1 MLYLWNMR
9 IKKSLLLFVA
19 LYLSL
24 FSVAQQTI
32 DLPKDGESKHLAKHA
47 WILEDPKNELSIKE
61 ILELKTLSNVENA
74 FQAQSEIPYMD
85 FTTSAFWME
94 INVRNSE
101 DDKRRFILELG
112 RPLTNQIDLY
122 LLNESNS
129 IVKEFH
135 TGDDYVFEERAYD
148 YRKFVFPL
156 EFLPESNY
164 RVLVR
169 AKSDGEILKLPM
181 KFWSIEGFSEFISK
195 ENFFLGLYYGFI
207 SLVVILFTFFG
218 IALRERIYFFFVSYV
233 FIMGMFQLSLDG
245 FAFEFIWPHSN
256 YLGNHSILIFAAI
269 SMLSLLAYANQF
281 LEFHKEAKWFKNL
294 YKFFF
299 GIVCFFLITSFTKGF
314 LYEITFPLLNG
325 ISFIVTTFFFVGIYL
340 RYKSG
345 HQPGIEV
352 TLAFAFLWMGAI
364 SFILS
369 NVNIIESE
377 FLATNSLKVASAI
390 EIAFLSISLAARY
403 RKTQNDKLIAEQESV
418 ERLEQISQL
427 KSEQTE
433 TLEREV
439 KQRTQEVVLKND
451 LLESQNKEIIQSINY
466 AQRLQDAILP
476 SRKLLEA
483 IFVNFDIYYRPK
495 DIVSGDFYWFETT
508 KDYTYFAVA
517 DCTGHG
523 VPGALV
529 SVVGYNALNRC
540 INELNLTDPGEIL
553 DRLTI
558 LVEHTFDNADSVVS
572 DGMDICL
579 CRWDHKGEVVYSGAF
594 NPLYV
599 LREDDFEEVKAD
611 RQPIGKFI
619 KRTPFTSNKVKV
631 SEGDQIFLF
640 TDGYLDQFGGERGK
654 KLKSKGFKEH
664 LLSTLEDKKLTFN
677 ESLDDK
683 FIDWRGKEEQIDD
696 VCILRVGF

>member
-1 MLYLWNMR
+1 
-9 IKKSLLLFVA
+9 
-19 LYLSL
+19 
-24 FSVAQQTI
+24 
-32 DLPKDGESKHLAKHA
+32 
-47 WILEDPKNELSIKE
+47 
-61 ILELKTLSNVENA
+61 
-74 FQAQSEIPYMD
+74 
-85 FTTSAFWME
+85 
-94 INVRNSE
+94 
-101 DDKRRFILELG
+101 
-112 RPLTNQIDLY
+112 
-122 LLNESNS
+122 
-129 IVKEFH
+129 
-135 TGDDYVFEERAYD
+135 
-148 YRKFVFPL
+148 
-156 EFLPESNY
+156 
-164 RVLVR
+164 
-169 AKSDGEILKLPM
+169 
-181 KFWSIEGFSEFISK
+181 
-195 ENFFLGLYYGFI
+195 
-207 SLVVILFTFFG
+207 
-218 IALRERIYFFFVSYV
+218 
-233 FIMGMFQLSLDG
+233 
-245 FAFEFIWPHSN
+245 
-256 YLGNHSILIFAAI
+256 
-269 SMLSLLAYANQF
+269 
-281 LEFHKEAKWFKNL
+281 
-294 YKFFF
+294 
-299 GIVCFFLITSFTKGF
+299 